1 MRLRL
6 SVGKI
11 PQSGYIN
18 IDPIPKG
25 DTVSGLT
32 VRPLDF
38 RTMEFFDVSKKSEC
52 TEILL
57 DDVLEYVGSHQLEE
71 FLSYICAK
79 LRKYGK
85 IHLKGLD
92 ITEITR
98 MRYNDELSENEMNL
112 LLFGPQDTPWGFK
125 NGCHSARKIKQI
137 LEGLGLKI
145 TSIKLDNGKYCIS
158 GERL

>member
-11 PQSGYIN
+11 PQSGYVN

-25 DTVSGLT
+25 DTVGGLI

-52 TEILL
+52 TEIFL
-57 DDVLEYVGSHQLEE
+57 DEVMEYVASHQLEE
-71 FLSYICAK
+71 FLSYICSK

-92 ITEITR
+92 ITEVVR
-98 MRYNDELSENEMNL
+98 MRYNDEITEQEANQ
-112 LLFGPQDTPWGFK
+112 LLFGSQDNPWAFK
-125 NGCHSARKIKQI
+125 NGCHSMRRVRDI
-137 LEGLGLKI
+137 LKSFDINI
-145 TSIKLDNGKYCIS
+145 TSIKLDSCVYCIS